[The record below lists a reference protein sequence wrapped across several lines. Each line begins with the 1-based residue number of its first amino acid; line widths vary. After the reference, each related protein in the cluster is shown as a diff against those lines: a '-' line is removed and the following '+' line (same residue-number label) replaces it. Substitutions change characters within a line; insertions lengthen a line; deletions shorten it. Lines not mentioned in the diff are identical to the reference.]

1 MSGNLFRVCDSF
13 GGGIRL
19 GGAFSGGGSFGE
31 VKTQE
36 GALGP
41 ATDAPGPWGRGGQC
55 CLEAWFHMQALESE
69 FSAVHPDS
77 TATA

>member
-19 GGAFSGGGSFGE
+19 GGAFSGGGSCGE

-41 ATDAPGPWGRGGQC
+41 ATDVPGPWG
-55 CLEAWFHMQALESE
+55 
-69 FSAVHPDS
+69 
-77 TATA
+77 